1 MTLLGGLAALA
12 ATPATASA
20 ASVSYVDG
28 GEVWQSTLDG
38 SRKAKLSGGDTT
50 YKEVAQADGGRTV
63 GIRREARAELSR
75 FTLFN
80 PDGAVAHDGPLQYE
94 VGSWTTRA
102 YPLSVDI
109 TPDGG
114 SLIYGFSNSYYN
126 AALFPSPYVFG
137 RGSLLIS
144 SQNINPSTQTIFAP
158 LKQAD
163 REWPTLV
170 GNRIVAASGNDVVL
184 QRDAAGVPYAN
195 DFDPWL
201 AGATTP
207 VPAGYDLE
215 RTDVAATGRVAAVE
229 YDKSSGGAIVDR
241 RIDVFPIAGVGGAP
255 DYNKGCR
262 IPAQGWPFNVS
273 ISQDGSRI
281 AWKDDGGVKV
291 AGIPDFSGVNDCAF
305 TAPPVVISP
314 TGSYPSIGGAD
325 VPAGPVGGGSA
336 AGTAPP
342 PSGSGAPAGTSTPPV
357 FSVSLPAKTTAKALR
372 GGVTFTV
379 NIGAPGTV
387 NATLSVPQAKLRA
400 AKLVVIA
407 RGKTVAKKAGKVK
420 VKLVATKAARSKL
433 RRLKG
438 VTATLKVTV
447 GTRAVTKRVKLR

>member
-1 MTLLGGLAALA
+1 MRLARMTLLGGLAALA
-12 ATPATASA
+12 VTPATASA
-20 ASVSYVDG
+20 ASVSYIDG

-63 GIRREARAELSR
+63 GVRRDGSLSR

-126 AALFPSPYVFG
+126 AALFPSPFVFG

-144 SQNINPSTQTIFAP
+144 SQNLNPFTQEIFSP

-163 REWPTLV
+163 REWPTFV
-170 GNRIVAASGNDVVL
+170 GNRIVAASGNNVVL
-184 QRDAAGVPYAN
+184 QRDAAGVPYAS
-195 DFDPWL
+195 DFDPWF
-201 AGATTP
+201 TP
-207 VPAGYDLE
+207 NLPGAGYSLE
-215 RTDVAATGRVAAVE
+215 RTDVAANGQVAAVE
-229 YDKSSGGAIVDR
+229 YDKDSGGTILDR

-255 DYNKGCR
+255 NNAAGCR
-262 IPAQGWPFNVS
+262 IPAQGWPSNVS

-291 AGIPDFSGVNDCAF
+291 AGIPDFSGVDDCAL
-305 TAPPVVISP
+305 TSPPVVISP

-325 VPAGPVGGGSA
+325 VPTGPVGGGSA

-342 PSGSGAPAGTSTPPV
+342 PSGSGAPAATSTPA

-379 NIGAPGTV
+379 TVGAPGTV
-387 NATLSVPQAKLRA
+387 NATLSVPQSKLRA

-407 RGKTVAKKAGKVK
+407 RGKTVAKRAGKVK
-420 VKLVATKAARSKL
+420 VKLVATKAARPKL

-438 VTATLKVTV
+438 VTATLKVIV
-447 GTRAVTKRVKLR
+447 GTRVVTKRVKLR

>member
-12 ATPATASA
+12 GTPATASA

-63 GIRREARAELSR
+63 GVRRDGSLSR

-80 PDGAVAHDGPLQYE
+80 PDGSVAHDGPLQYE

-144 SQNINPSTQTIFAP
+144 SANINPFTQTIFAP
-158 LKQAD
+158 LKQSD

-170 GNRIVAASGNDVVL
+170 GNRIVAASGNDVVV

-201 AGATTP
+201 AGPTSA

-215 RTDVAATGRVAAVE
+215 RTDVAATGRAAAVE
-229 YDKSSGGAIVDR
+229 YEKSSGGAIVDR

-255 DYNKGCR
+255 NFNAGCR

-305 TAPPVVISP
+305 TSPPVVISP

-325 VPAGPVGGGSA
+325 VPTAPVGGGSA

-342 PSGSGAPAGTSTPPV
+342 PSGSGAPAATSAPQTL
-357 FSVSLPAKTTAKALR
+357 SVSLPARTTAKALR
-372 GGVTFTV
+372 GGVTFSV
-379 NIGAPGTV
+379 AVGAPGTV
-387 NATLSVPQAKLRA
+387 NATLSVPQSKLRA
-400 AKLVVIA
+400 ARLVVIA

-420 VKLVATKAARSKL
+420 VKLVATKAARPKL

-447 GTRAVTKRVKLR
+447 GTRVVTKRVKLR